1 MQNEPLLSDDTL
13 LEEIRLARA
22 AHARKFNYDLG
33 AIIED
38 LRKYESGDRVVVS
51 YPSKPARRQRGAA

>member
-1 MQNEPLLSDDTL
+1 MQVETPVSDDTI
-13 LEEIRLARA
+13 LEEIRQVRA

-33 AIIED
+33 AIIEN
-38 LRKYESGDRVVVS
+38 LRKYESGDRAVVS